1 MRCPSSGKAAPAGS
15 GGCPSC
21 RRRRRIGEAAAIGGG
36 GSHRGG
42 LDGRPTLRAMREMRS
57 PGVWGG
63 GGGGFFNGEDGAF
76 LFVPHANK
84 DIGFK
89 IPQVAGE

>member
-1 MRCPSSGKAAPAGS
+1 
-15 GGCPSC
+15 
-21 RRRRRIGEAAAIGGG
+21 
-36 GSHRGG
+36 
-42 LDGRPTLRAMREMRS
+42 MREMRS

>member
-42 LDGRPTLRAMREMRS
+42 SDGRPTLRAMREMRS
-57 PGVWGG
+57 PGVGG
-63 GGGGFFNGEDGAF
+63 GGGGSLMARTAPSSSSPTPIKTSDSKSRRSPESD
-76 LFVPHANK
+76 
-84 DIGFK
+84 
-89 IPQVAGE
+89 